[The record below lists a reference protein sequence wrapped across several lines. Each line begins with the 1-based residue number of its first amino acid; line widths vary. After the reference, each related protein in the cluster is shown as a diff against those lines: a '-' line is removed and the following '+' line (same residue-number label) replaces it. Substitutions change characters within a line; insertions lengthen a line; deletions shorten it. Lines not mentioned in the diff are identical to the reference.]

1 MDRKQL
7 LAVLLVFSSLCVVP
21 SVVQATAI
29 TSCVFD
35 KKPYYPG
42 ETGFITVTVY
52 NDKDDKIRIAELTAT
67 IDYYYTDQVIY
78 EQTFFTNATLP
89 IEIQLGD
96 SRILHIPFSLPTNIA
111 PGYTQLY
118 VRARA
123 ELWRNTSGSWSG
135 SEYPAYQP
143 TLYVESPYKPQ
154 LLDLKGAYSI
164 AMILTYVLGITTLI
178 LAIVVMF
185 LSLVSGRPRVAS
197 QPGIGTRFY

>member
-1 MDRKQL
+1 MNRKHL
-7 LAVLLVFSSLCVVP
+7 LVVLLVSSCLCAIP
-21 SVVQATAI
+21 SVAQATTI

-42 ETGFITVTVY
+42 ETGFITVTLY

-89 IEIQLGD
+89 IEIQPGD

-111 PGYTQLY
+111 PGYTQLH

-123 ELWRNTSGSWSG
+123 ELWRSSSSSWSG
-135 SEYPAYQP
+135 SEYPTYQP
-143 TLYVESPYKPQ
+143 TLYIESPYKPQ
-154 LLDLKGAYSI
+154 LLDLKGAYNVT
-164 AMILTYVLGITTLI
+164 MILTYILGFTTLA
-178 LAIVVMF
+178 LVVVVMF
-185 LSLVSGRPRVAS
+185 LLLVSRRPKVAS
-197 QPGIGTRFY
+197 PPGT